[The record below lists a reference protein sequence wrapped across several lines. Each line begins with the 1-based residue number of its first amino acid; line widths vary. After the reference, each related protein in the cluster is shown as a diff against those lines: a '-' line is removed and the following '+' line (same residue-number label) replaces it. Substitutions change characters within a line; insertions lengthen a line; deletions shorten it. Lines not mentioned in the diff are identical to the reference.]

1 MNLQVIRWL
10 VKNRQTLTNCMEIV
24 KDFDP
29 KSPLID
35 RWNVVDKVAREVIP
49 LLSSED
55 LAEMGASWLDDYDE
69 YTAMSCGSELM
80 AMGFDWKL
88 VIEAL
93 VPVIVAIL
101 QALMPAEEE

>member
-10 VKNRQTLTNCMEIV
+10 VKHRQTLTNCMEII

-29 KSPLID
+29 NSPLIE
-35 RWNVVDKVAREVIP
+35 RWDVIDKVAREVIP

-55 LAEMGASWLDDYDE
+55 VSEMGASWIDDYDE
-69 YTAMSCGSELM
+69 YSAMSCGSELQ
-80 AMGFDWKL
+80 AMGVDWRL
-88 VIEAL
+88 VLNAL